1 MKFSIAEPLPVY
13 PFLESGLG
21 EKRKTFFGDDESVPR
36 GTIVEINEELAF
48 FMKNIVFFE
57 FRDRFVCCSALEFRR
72 RTRRFLVPSSQDL
85 TRPLQ
90 D

>member
-1 MKFSIAEPLPVY
+1 MKFAIAEPLPVY

-21 EKRKTFFGDDESVPR
+21 EKRKTFFLDDESVPR

-48 FMKNIVFFE
+48 FMKNIVFFK
-57 FRDRFVCCSALEFRR
+57 FRDRYVCCSALEFRR
-72 RTRRFLVPSSQDL
+72 RTRRFLVPADQDFIHS
-85 TRPLQ
+85 LQ